1 MGARGF
7 YSEGLQHKELFMR
20 TALLLIDVQQSF
32 RKRPY
37 WSDEHVEAF
46 LTRCNSLIAAC
57 VEAQVPVVRILH
69 VEGEPSKDNPF
80 AVESGQVRA
89 LDGLIDFPAAAEFR
103 KSRHSAL
110 VGTGLGVWLHQ
121 QGIQRLIVA
130 GIRTEQ
136 CCETTTRHASDEGWS
151 VDYVSEATLTF
162 DMQTL
167 DGRRLTARDIVQRT
181 EAVLSGRFARVCTV
195 EDIQASFALQ

>member
-1 MGARGF
+1 
-7 YSEGLQHKELFMR
+7 
-20 TALLLIDVQQSF
+20 
-32 RKRPY
+32 
-37 WSDEHVEAF
+37 
-46 LTRCNSLIAAC
+46 
-57 VEAQVPVVRILH
+57 
-69 VEGEPSKDNPF
+69 
-80 AVESGQVRA
+80 
-89 LDGLIDFPAAAEFR
+89 
-103 KSRHSAL
+103 
-110 VGTGLGVWLHQ
+110 LHQ